1 MIHFEV
7 KLDAKGTLTMDED
20 SLSTTKC
27 TLNVSASHQI
37 SDEYLH
43 FIKIA
48 ILEKVLSNELGISVK
63 DILDEHMEIQLLTK
77 QNPK

>member
-20 SLSTTKC
+20 SLSTSKC

-37 SDEYLH
+37 TDETLH
-43 FIKIA
+43 FVKIA

-63 DILDEHMEIQLLTK
+63 DILDEHMEIQQLTK